1 MLHVEQEC
9 KIESLNKKRFMVEKS
24 APQIGLSSVT
34 QNHVPLKDLL
44 LSIANGV
51 HGVTVALHVGPEFK
65 IEPFW
70 RKPKMMGRTVME
82 VIPWSATSINHV
94 LLTPAP
100 LNVNGVHGVNAM

>member
-9 KIESLNKKRFMVEKS
+9 KVESLNKKRFMAEKS
-24 APQIGLSSVT
+24 APQIGLLNVT

-70 RKPKMMGRTVME
+70 RKPKILGRTVLE

-94 LLTPAP
+94 LLTA
-100 LNVNGVHGVNAM
+100 NGVHGVAVTLPVA